1 VVLDQQMLA
10 VVAMDI
16 GVATVQ
22 VKRISQV
29 MTALADIPAVVAVQV
44 GRRMTLSLSNTP
56 RVIAM
61 GTAN

>member
-1 VVLDQQMLA
+1 MMRILLFGFIAGVLSVLIFHQGSAFLLYH
-10 VVAMDI
+10 I
-16 GVATVQ
+16 GNE
-22 VKRISQV
+22 
-29 MTALADIPAVVAVQV
+29 IPAVVAVQV